1 MAHRFLATW
10 LAIGLASASPK
21 ARLEEIDAWLV
32 GGREAPKHWAVRAP
46 GDLDGPARVLKMSV
60 QKEVNRS
67 TLRFGGA
74 EVDVV
79 VKALRHGG
87 AFEFGDR
94 DSDIAYFE
102 LLYLESLRGE
112 PGVPR
117 LYGGWRT
124 PTSVVWVTSY
134 GGDTVASHL
143 RCEGGRELSRR
154 GYCGARDK
162 TDEDRPAIAGAAYA
176 RRAAEAPLE
185 LARSWLRCFRS
196 FGEVGG
202 FVLTDFKP
210 DQ

>member
-1 MAHRFLATW
+1 M
-10 LAIGLASASPK
+10 
-21 ARLEEIDAWLV
+21 
-32 GGREAPKHWAVRAP
+32 
-46 GDLDGPARVLKMSV
+46 
-60 QKEVNRS
+60 
-67 TLRFGGA
+67 LRFGGA